1 MLLGCITAGVRVEGR
16 GVCVEGLWC
25 TFEMHVAHGWLL
37 NTTEIKDLIK
47 ARKRECRY
55 LCILFPLI
63 LGLWFL
69 YDGTN

>member
-1 MLLGCITAGVRVEGR
+1 M
-16 GVCVEGLWC
+16 CVEGLWC